1 MLHFDGVRYRMLAW
15 VIMPNHV
22 HALLETLPAFPL
34 GGIVHSWKSFS
45 AKQAN
50 KILGRIGPFWMRDYF
65 DRYVRGEEHLMAAM
79 EYIEQN
85 PVKAGLVRSANDWRW
100 GSASGKDA
108 GGTPAFPGRSKMR
121 AGLLRSQGI
130 PVRKIS
136 HKRIS

>member
-1 MLHFDGVRYRMLAW
+1 M
-15 VIMPNHV
+15 
-22 HALLETLPAFPL
+22 E

-50 KILGRIGPFWMRDYF
+50 RILGRIGPFWMRDYF
-65 DRYVRGEEHLMAAM
+65 DRYVRGEEHFMAAM

-121 AGLLRSQGI
+121 AGRPRSQDAPTMRTGRLRSQGI
-130 PVRKIS
+130 PVQKIS